1 MDLLTLPRLAIATPC
16 GGKGWALDD
25 QGKCIGRRW
34 AACLGD
40 SSQGKCYYLE
50 SKDDCRYIDGDTSGR
65 RLTTSRSS
73 PYSLSGEWPEVF
85 GSKELP
91 SYMEFWV
98 TA

>member
-40 SSQGKCYYLE
+40 STQGKCYYLE
-50 SKDDCRYIDGDTSGR
+50 SKDDCRCIAAGGFE
-65 RLTTSRSS
+65 RLLT
-73 PYSLSGEWPEVF
+73 
-85 GSKELP
+85 
-91 SYMEFWV
+91 
-98 TA
+98 